1 MLCSGQM
8 WSGSIL
14 SGRRE
19 AHSRLTRD
27 GREAASLLSARG
39 AGCAV
44 VLVLMPT
51 ALPSGLGS
59 NTGVTWPRGLM
70 WWCVCVCV
78 PQKSAQLL
86 SGLLLSPFSGF
97 AGLCPR

>member
-1 MLCSGQM
+1 MCSCPC
-8 WSGSIL
+8 
-14 SGRRE
+14 
-19 AHSRLTRD
+19 
-27 GREAASLLSARG
+27 AR
-39 AGCAV
+39 AR
-44 VLVLMPT
+44 T

-59 NTGVTWPRGLM
+59 DVGVTWPCGLV

-78 PQKSAQLL
+78 PQKSARLL